1 MEKETRI
8 VSVTGE
14 SGRGGVNQQG
24 FEPVSFKLVN
34 LIKTVSLVK
43 LISTSALR
51 VSLEKLIDTR
61 SEW

>member
-14 SGRGGVNQQG
+14 SGRGGGNQQG

-43 LISTSALR
+43 LT
-51 VSLEKLIDTR
+51 KT
-61 SEW
+61 